1 MDFDVQPRSSS
12 SPKDLL
18 RIQRDK
24 KNLTVTKNKM
34 MESISIDDEA
44 HTPSKDDTMD
54 FLEDFNRVDDISH
67 DDDEDDSSNLETDYN
82 GYEQDYAYAEDNRV
96 TISLNYL
103 K

>member
-44 HTPSKDDTMD
+44 HAPSKDDTMD
-54 FLEDFNRVDDISH
+54 FSEDSTGLMISAMM
-67 DDDEDDSSNLETDYN
+67 TMK
-82 GYEQDYAYAEDNRV
+82 
-96 TISLNYL
+96 TIRLI
-103 K
+103 